1 MINIEINDLESEK
14 QTVILFYKK
23 QVEAFRAI
31 KKEAENVEWSD
42 IKYDEFVET
51 MNSIGSTLSK
61 IFQTITNGS
70 DVYVISEL
78 LPIAR
83 EYLQNERKFPNI

>member
-1 MINIEINDLESEK
+1 M
-14 QTVILFYKK
+14 Q
-23 QVEAFRAI
+23 R

-51 MNSIGSTLSK
+51 MNSIGSTLSRL
-61 IFQTITNGS
+61 FQTITNGS